1 MKSIASTL
9 TTLTLTSEMNDSL
22 TFEKMIEE
30 MCEDPM
36 FIMQCEANNRMWD
49 EEAAAE
55 LEVTVDELHQ
65 MLGITA

>member
-1 MKSIASTL
+1 MLSLTASTK
-9 TTLTLTSEMNDSL
+9 TTFIMNDSL

-36 FIMQCEANNRMWD
+36 FIMQCEANNRQWD

-55 LEVTVDELHQ
+55 LEVTVDELHR
-65 MLGITA
+65 MLHIGHA

>member
-1 MKSIASTL
+1 MKMSFTNTLNLISI
-9 TTLTLTSEMNDSL
+9 MNDSL
-22 TFEKMIEE
+22 TFETIIEE
-30 MCEDPM
+30 MCSDPM